1 MATVCLLS
9 KPSKAKNHISVK
21 GDMDERDLT
30 AAENK
35 ESYQEIREWV
45 QEKYGFHVT
54 KQNIAQVK
62 RKHGIIERENYNKL
76 KSEDGRQPQ
85 CPEEKAAAIENAYS

>member
-1 MATVCLLS
+1 M
-9 KPSKAKNHISVK
+9 KI
-21 GDMDERDLT
+21 DMDERDLT

-54 KQNIAQVK
+54 KLNIAQVK